1 MFVNIILFI
10 KKEKVVHIS
19 TSRTFLHFSGEG
31 LLFSRVSHSDIL
43 SRLNHVDHWD
53 MSEGLITAIA
63 SSHGPRYRALNAKQ
77 VPVIRAFDYI
87 IPVLPDVH
95 KHADNT
101 QADLA
106 SSGRGGKKRQA
117 GTREGRRFCVCRVS
131 YLITGETSK
140 LWSSGNTACGYV
152 YVRSNI
158 LIASLFLD

>member
-1 MFVNIILFI
+1 
-10 KKEKVVHIS
+10 
-19 TSRTFLHFSGEG
+19 
-31 LLFSRVSHSDIL
+31 
-43 SRLNHVDHWD
+43 

-117 GTREGRRFCVCRVS
+117 GTREAGDFVFAECH
-131 YLITGETSK
+131 T
-140 LWSSGNTACGYV
+140 
-152 YVRSNI
+152 
-158 LIASLFLD
+158 

>member
-1 MFVNIILFI
+1 
-10 KKEKVVHIS
+10 
-19 TSRTFLHFSGEG
+19 
-31 LLFSRVSHSDIL
+31 
-43 SRLNHVDHWD
+43 

-117 GTREGRRFCVCRVS
+117 GTREAGDFVFAECHTWSQERP
-131 YLITGETSK
+131 LTALK
-140 LWSSGNTACGYV
+140 LRKHRLCGYV
-152 YVRSNI
+152 
-158 LIASLFLD
+158 